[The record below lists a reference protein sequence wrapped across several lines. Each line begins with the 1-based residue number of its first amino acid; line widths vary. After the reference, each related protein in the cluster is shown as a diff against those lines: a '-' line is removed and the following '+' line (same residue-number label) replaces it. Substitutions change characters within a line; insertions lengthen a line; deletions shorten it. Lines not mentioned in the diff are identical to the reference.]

1 VALQNSEGVGRQTE
15 LGAEAIGLEYAAVWN
30 GRLILGLVEADVYL
44 LVGVLPVFIVEQ

>member
-1 VALQNSEGVGRQTE
+1 VALQDGEGVGRQTE

-30 GRLILGLVEADVYL
+30 GKLVLGLVEAYVDL